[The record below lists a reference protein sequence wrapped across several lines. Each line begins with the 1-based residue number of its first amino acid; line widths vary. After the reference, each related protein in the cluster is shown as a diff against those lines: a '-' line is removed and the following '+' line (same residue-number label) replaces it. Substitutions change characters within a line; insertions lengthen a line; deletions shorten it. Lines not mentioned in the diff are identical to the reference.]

1 MKIKKSIMVTF
12 MFACIFSSCVTD
24 PDIKLKFEEYIPEQL
39 NDGWEISTP
48 QAEGFDF
55 NKIDRIYA
63 DLFSEDLYPT
73 ARSLLIIRN
82 GKLVAE
88 AYCKDK
94 ADRNNFHAL
103 QSATKSI
110 TSMTMGI
117 AVDKGLVDSL
127 NKTVFDFIPEHFDN
141 DSRKRAITLYHALT
155 MQTGLTHVNA
165 DDTNELFNYAGSS
178 VEYVLGKN
186 LRFEPGSSYYYNDG
200 DPQLISAIIQKV
212 SGMTMEQFADENL
225 FNPLGINNY
234 LWEKHSDGVTFG
246 AFALWLIPRDM
257 AKIGKL
263 TVQSGTWNGEQ
274 IISAEWVAEST
285 SRLIPNEHYGY
296 YWWNYEGGTT
306 FLAEGRGEQLIYVN
320 QEKNIVIVLTTDSF
334 SDETLSPGI
343 RGLIYRIVDAIIE

>member
-1 MKIKKSIMVTF
+1 MKITKSITVTF
-12 MFACIFSSCVTD
+12 LFACIFSSCVTD
-24 PDIKLKFEEYIPEQL
+24 PEIKLKFEEYVPEQL

-48 QAEGFDF
+48 QAEGFDPSR
-55 NKIDRIYA
+55 IDRIYA

-73 ARSLLIIRN
+73 ARSMLIIRN

-94 ADRNNFHAL
+94 ADRERFHAM

-127 NKTVFDFIPEHFDN
+127 NIAVFNYIPEYFDN
-141 DSRKRAITLYHALT
+141 DNRKRDITIYHTLT
-155 MQTGLTHVNA
+155 MQTGLAFVN
-165 DDTNELFNYAGSS
+165 DDHTNELFNYSGNSLD
-178 VEYVLGKN
+178 YVLQKN
-186 LRFEPGSSYYYNDG
+186 LRFLPGSSFYYNDG

-225 FNPLGINNY
+225 FHPLGINNY
-234 LWEKHSDGVTFG
+234 QWENHSDGITFG
-246 AFALWLIPRDM
+246 AFGLWQTPRDM

-263 TVQSGTWNGEQ
+263 MVQNGTWNNEQ
-274 IISAEWVAEST
+274 IISTAWIEESIRIHANT
-285 SRLIPNEHYGY
+285 NYGY

-306 FLAEGRGEQLIYVN
+306 FFAEGRGEQLIYVN
-320 QEKNIVIVLTTDSF
+320 QEKNIAVVLTTDSF
-334 SDETLSPGI
+334 SNEILSPGI
-343 RGLIYRIVDAIIE
+343 RSLIFLAVDAIIE